1 MSMPTKTRFQGSIR
15 PILAVL
21 CALMLGACAGES
33 TGPQPSGARS
43 GFSPDVRKDGGYAA
57 LERGDSTIAMV
68 QRKAPTPTQ
77 PVSTQPVT
85 TP

>member
-1 MSMPTKTRFQGSIR
+1 MSMPTKTRFHGSIR
-15 PILAVL
+15 PVLAVL

-43 GFSPDVRKDGGYAA
+43 GFNPGARSDAGYAA
-57 LERGDSTIAMV
+57 AERDTSQSAV
-68 QRKAPTPTQ
+68 RRSLPKSPVKTQ
-77 PVSTQPVT
+77 PLA